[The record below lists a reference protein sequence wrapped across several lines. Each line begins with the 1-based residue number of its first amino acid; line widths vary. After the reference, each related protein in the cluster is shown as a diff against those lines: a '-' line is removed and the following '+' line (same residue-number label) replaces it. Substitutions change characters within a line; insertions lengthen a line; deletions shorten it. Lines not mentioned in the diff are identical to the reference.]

1 MSSEQPNQIR
11 ESARVV
17 SADVDKREVVI
28 DVIEAGLGNARD
40 RRLYEAKMLSESSD
54 VFVNAQMFA
63 DHLSPEVER
72 KMQGLPRSVR
82 DLTGRIKEA
91 WWQPDGGPNGRG
103 SVQARVSIAAPWL
116 WDLVQNDPELVG
128 VSINALGKTK
138 PGVGPDGKPAHMVEA
153 ITQCHSVDWVAAAG
167 AGGRIVGFLESHYGQ
182 GDSEVSMDWE
192 ALSKDDIAK
201 HRPDLV
207 DAFED
212 DFLKAVEEIEATLAA
227 EEQPEA
233 EVETE
238 VEVESNEME
247 PVAEESEEG
256 VTHETAGDEADDD
269 GETVASD
276 EPVLVGA
283 VEGETFTYEEVK
295 QIVLEA
301 AQAIEAKYEARERVR
316 ENRLIA
322 HDMLAESGLPTLSQ
336 QSIRKGYEDFDGD
349 MDSLR
354 SSLKESIKEKR
365 AELAQVTGRGVHGL
379 GPSLLT
385 EDDAKPEIT
394 DKAGAHAA
402 LLSEL
407 GLHED

>member
-1 MSSEQPNQIR
+1 
-11 ESARVV
+11 
-17 SADVDKREVVI
+17 
-28 DVIEAGLGNARD
+28 
-40 RRLYEAKMLSESSD
+40 
-54 VFVNAQMFA
+54 
-63 DHLSPEVER
+63 
-72 KMQGLPRSVR
+72 
-82 DLTGRIKEA
+82 
-91 WWQPDGGPNGRG
+91 
-103 SVQARVSIAAPWL
+103 
-116 WDLVQNDPELVG
+116 
-128 VSINALGKTK
+128 
-138 PGVGPDGKPAHMVEA
+138 
-153 ITQCHSVDWVAAAG
+153 
-167 AGGRIVGFLESHYGQ
+167 
-182 GDSEVSMDWE
+182 MDWE

-233 EVETE
+233 EAETE
-238 VEVESNEME
+238 VEEQSDEME

-256 VTHETAGDEADDD
+256 VTPETATDDEADDD

-283 VEGETFTYEEVK
+283 VEGETFTYDEVK

-301 AQAIEAKYEARERVR
+301 AKAIEAKYEARERVR

-336 QSIRKGYEDFDGD
+336 QSIRKGYEDFDGEAAD
-349 MDSLR
+349 LR
-354 SSLKESIKEKR
+354 ESLKESIKEKR

-385 EDDAKPEIT
+385 EDDAKPEST

>member
-1 MSSEQPNQIR
+1 
-11 ESARVV
+11 
-17 SADVDKREVVI
+17 
-28 DVIEAGLGNARD
+28 
-40 RRLYEAKMLSESSD
+40 
-54 VFVNAQMFA
+54 
-63 DHLSPEVER
+63 
-72 KMQGLPRSVR
+72 
-82 DLTGRIKEA
+82 
-91 WWQPDGGPNGRG
+91 
-103 SVQARVSIAAPWL
+103 
-116 WDLVQNDPELVG
+116 
-128 VSINALGKTK
+128 
-138 PGVGPDGKPAHMVEA
+138 
-153 ITQCHSVDWVAAAG
+153 
-167 AGGRIVGFLESHYGQ
+167 
-182 GDSEVSMDWE
+182 MDWE

-233 EVETE
+233 EVEAE
-238 VEVESNEME
+238 VEVENNEME
-247 PVAEESEEG
+247 PVAEESDEG
-256 VTHETAGDEADDD
+256 VTPETAGDEADDD